1 MFKDLDMDNRGEVP
15 APFCVE
21 KFNFNP
27 HNLMG
32 DFDYIENQPRM
43 MVTNKGFFVD
53 KKGRRV
59 NKFGWMVL
67 TNQGHLM
74 DKHGR
79 KKLDKRQ
86 LTAEGDI
93 PKLFNLSG
101 KRYDVK
107 DVMGQ
112 FEKDQVGNII
122 PHTSKNGKDLLDNL
136 GRKVNEKGYLID
148 PKGNIIDSN
157 GKQLFTQ
164 QSLKGGEFI
173 KIFPFTKFNINAVQ
187 GDYEMNASGNPILVK
202 NKDGSL
208 SDKKGRPVNGRGYLI
223 DKDGNVIDDR
233 GKPMFDF
240 CILEEDGEIPAV
252 FRTGLLKSD
261 TASSLSR
268 LMDEIEKNHP
278 SD

>member
-173 KIFPFTKFNINAVQ
+173 KIFPFTKFISSTNSELFA
-187 GDYEMNASGNPILVK
+187 A
-202 NKDGSL
+202 
-208 SDKKGRPVNGRGYLI
+208 
-223 DKDGNVIDDR
+223 
-233 GKPMFDF
+233 
-240 CILEEDGEIPAV
+240 
-252 FRTGLLKSD
+252 LKSVFVILD
-261 TASSLSR
+261 ALPAQSSLSHAAIRASHVDFPVSWLEELNGSSYR
-268 LMDEIEKNHP
+268 LLLLLFGFLLGQNLI
-278 SD
+278 SFVIVF